1 MTSKLAVLLIRRP
14 RTFRVFAPSAPY
26 LTGGLGRPPASSPPP
41 RAMLDAVGAG
51 VLALALVGLA
61 VVRLRRGALP
71 EDTLA
76 LLRRALARADGR
88 PPAAETRLAQG
99 TVLALLGR
107 YDPARAH
114 LRAALAGLAPAVRR
128 GAERTIAEVDA
139 LLD

>member
-1 MTSKLAVLLIRRP
+1 MGIACDTFLRRHTCLIWSSHAEAGEAARAESHYQSALEI
-14 RTFRVFAPSAPY
+14 AP
-26 LTGGLGRPPASSPPP
+26 T
-41 RAMLDAVGAG
+41 DEH
-51 VLALALVGLA
+51 ALVGLA

-76 LLRRALARADGR
+76 LLRRALARTDGR
-88 PPAAETRLAQG
+88 SPAAETRLAQG